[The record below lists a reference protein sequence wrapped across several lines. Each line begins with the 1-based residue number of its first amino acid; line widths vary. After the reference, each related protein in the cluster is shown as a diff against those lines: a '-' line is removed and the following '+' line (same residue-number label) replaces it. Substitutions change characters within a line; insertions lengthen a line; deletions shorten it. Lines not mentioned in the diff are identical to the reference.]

1 MSKSN
6 TILTLLQGCNSLQ
19 RLKKIHAHVIIN
31 GLQHHPAISNKLLNF
46 CATSVAGSLSHA
58 QLLFNQ
64 IQNPQTQAW
73 NSLIR
78 GFAQSPSPLQA
89 IFCYNYMLLVSLSR
103 PDTFTFSFTLKA
115 CERVKALNKC
125 QELHGSVIKCGFET
139 CVVVCTGVIR
149 CYAANGL
156 IETAGLV
163 FDKMSE
169 RDLVSWNCMISCYSQ
184 GGFHV
189 EALGVYERMRNEKVG
204 LDGFTLVGLL
214 SSCAHTRKKNRGT
227 LQTCRPPSMV
237 LVPDTGK
244 ETTTTVIGTS
254 NLNEKSGS
262 AWGIRRRGLRVNL
275 LLLI

>member
-156 IETAGLV
+156 IETAG
-163 FDKMSE
+163 
-169 RDLVSWNCMISCYSQ
+169 R
-184 GGFHV
+184 GFHV

-214 SSCAHTRKKNRGT
+214 SACAHVGDYVLLATIYAASKDPEGVARMRKLMKSQGI
-227 LQTCRPPSMV
+227 
-237 LVPDTGK
+237 K
-244 ETTTTVIGTS
+244 TTPGWSWIEVATTVIGTS

-262 AWGIRRRGLRVNL
+262 AWGIKRRGLRVNQ